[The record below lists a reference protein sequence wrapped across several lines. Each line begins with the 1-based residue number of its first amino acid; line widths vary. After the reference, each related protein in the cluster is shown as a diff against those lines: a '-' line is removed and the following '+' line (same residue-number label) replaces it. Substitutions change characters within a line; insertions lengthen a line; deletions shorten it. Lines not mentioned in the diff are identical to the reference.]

1 MVLGDVELFIVSW
14 IILLAAGTIFVIQE
28 MLIVREVRR
37 TESLNTVRNPSIIL
51 LMMFIALI
59 LVGIIIDLMN
69 VIPISSYDDETAI
82 FRIIRPSF
90 GVLSVML
97 IAGSVCMYYRRQIP
111 LGIKSN
117 ESVQPD

>member
-37 TESLNTVRNPSIIL
+37 TDSPNTVRNPSMIFLI
-51 LMMFIALI
+51 MFIAII

-82 FRIIRPSF
+82 FRVIRPSF

-111 LGIKSN
+111 VGINSN
-117 ESVQPD
+117 ECAQLD